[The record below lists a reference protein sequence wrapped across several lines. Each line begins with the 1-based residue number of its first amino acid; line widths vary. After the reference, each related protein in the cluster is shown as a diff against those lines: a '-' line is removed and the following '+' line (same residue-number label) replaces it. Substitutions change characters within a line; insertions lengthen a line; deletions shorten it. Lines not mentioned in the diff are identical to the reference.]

1 MDRREWNRHADEFE
15 DAICD
20 ITVDERGNQVGRF
33 VEAVRLP
40 SNPVLVDLGCGLGS
54 FVQKF
59 GDRFQKIFA
68 VDFAARIIARA
79 RKRCAAQPGVKWL
92 VMDVA
97 RAFRAIGKRAD
108 LTVCMNVITS
118 PSAAKRKALWACVAK
133 VTKPGGFA
141 LIVVPSIES
150 NAMVERASSSAR
162 RNGAFA
168 SKSDGVVKHEDSWQ
182 KHFGR
187 RELIATMADHGFL
200 VKQIGRV
207 TFGWDDEGLRKPRA
221 PGKQAPWDWIC
232 LAQRV

>member
-15 DAICD
+15 ETICD
-20 ITVDERGNQVGRF
+20 IIVDERGHQVSRF
-33 VEAVRLP
+33 VNAARLP
-40 SNPVLVDLGCGLGS
+40 PEPVLVDLGCGLGS

-68 VDFAARIIARA
+68 VDFAAQIVKRA
-79 RKRCAAQPGVKWL
+79 RQRCAAQPGVKWL

-97 RAFRAIGKRAD
+97 RAFKAVRTRAD

-118 PSAAKRKALWACVAK
+118 PSAAKRNALWTCVARM
-133 VTKPGGFA
+133 TKPGGFA

-150 NAMVERASSSAR
+150 NRMVQQVSASAR
-162 RNGAFA
+162 RNGFA
-168 SKSDGVVKHEDSWQ
+168 AKSDGSVQHEDSWQ

-187 RELIATMADHGFL
+187 RELIATLADHGFQMKRL
-200 VKQIGRV
+200 GRV
-207 TFGWDDEGLRKPRA
+207 CFSWSDEGLRKPRS
-221 PGKQAPWDWIC
+221 GKNRPWDWIC